1 MGIGSTRQTWITAML
16 VIIFFVLILWVT
28 QTH

>member
-1 MGIGSTRQTWITAML
+1 MGMSSTRQTWVTAML